1 MYQNNILELSKR
13 AVRGGKVPIK
23 IALLKIHE
31 NATDTNKNG
40 IHWNEEYVLNA
51 ANNSGSI
58 PICSEFCDDT
68 KSAPLGHGYTNDLV
82 NEDGSK
88 EPVFENS
95 EVVGSIEK
103 YSIEEISDGEGI
115 IKVLAGEGFL
125 FYSRYPNFV
134 KWVRQNYAI
143 DKVDSSVEVMG
154 LETNQNKIVYEED
167 KPTDQFRTPKD
178 FLLSGTVILS
188 VSPADDD
195 AIVLEVAEKKKKEE
209 QELMEFD
216 MNEFKNVIRDT
227 ISETNNKTAEYETKI
242 NELNELVTT
251 KENAIVE
258 LNATVEQVQAAL
270 DQLKKDHD
278 TYWAE
283 REVLEKELATLKAEK
298 RIAEL
303 NEAIS
308 AYTDEEKK
316 FAESEINS
324 FNDDPNKGDI
334 DEIRAKIC
342 VGIVATQKEQFKTS
356 EINSKKETT
365 TEDIFSEVCTYFDG
379 DDDDDVNIF

>member
-68 KSAPLGHGYTNDLV
+68 KTAPLGHGYTNDLV

-103 YSIEEISDGEGI
+103 YSIEEISDGEGT

-125 FYSRYPNFV
+125 FHSRYPNFV

-167 KPTDQFRTPKD
+167 KPTDKFRTPKE
-178 FLLSGTVILS
+178 FLLSGTAILS

-216 MNEFKNVIRDT
+216 MNEVKNVIRDT

-251 KENAIVE
+251 KENTIVE

-308 AYTDEEKK
+308 VYTEDEKK
-316 FAESEINS
+316 FAESEINT
-324 FNDDPNKGDI
+324 FHEDPTKGDI
-334 DEIRAKIC
+334 NTITSKIC
-342 VGIVATQKEQFKTS
+342 IGIVATQKEQFKTS

-365 TEDIFSEVCTYFDG
+365 PEDIFSEVCTYSDG
-379 DDDDDVNIF
+379 DDDEDVNIF

>member
-58 PICSEFCDDT
+58 PICSQFLDET
-68 KSAPLGHGYTNDLV
+68 KSTPYGHGYTNDLV

-95 EVVGSIEK
+95 EVTGSLEK
-103 YSIEEISDGEGI
+103 YSIEEIIDGDKT

-125 FYSRYPNFV
+125 FHSRYPNFV
-134 KWVRQNYAI
+134 KWVRQNYAL
-143 DKVDSSVEVMG
+143 DKVDSSIEIMG

-167 KPTDQFRTPKD
+167 KPTDQFRTPKE
-178 FLLSGTVILS
+178 FILSGTAILS

-195 AIVLEVAEKKKKEE
+195 AIVLEVAEKRKKEE
-209 QELMEFD
+209 QKVMEFD
-216 MNEFKNVIRDT
+216 MNEVKNVIRDT
-227 ISETNNKTAEYETKI
+227 ISETNTKNAEFETKI
-242 NELNELVTT
+242 SELNELVIA
-251 KENAIVE
+251 KENTIVE

-283 REVLEKELATLKAEK
+283 REILEKELATLKAEK
-298 RIAEL
+298 RISEL

-308 AYTDEEKK
+308 VYTDEEKK

-324 FNDDPNKGDI
+324 FNEDPAKGDI
-334 DEIRAKIC
+334 EGIKAKIC
-342 VGIVATQKEQFKTS
+342 VGIVAAQKEQEKVS
-356 EINSKKETT
+356 EVNSKKDTTT
-365 TEDIFSEVCTYFDG
+365 TEDIFSEVCTYSDT
-379 DDDDDVNIF
+379 DEEDVNIF

>member
-1 MYQNNILELSKR
+1 MFQNNILELSKR

-58 PICSEFCDDT
+58 PICSEFCDET
-68 KSAPLGHGYTNDLV
+68 KTTPLGHGYTNDLV

-88 EPVFENS
+88 EPIFENS

-103 YSIEEISDGEGI
+103 YSIEEISYGDET

-154 LETNQNKIVYEED
+154 FETNQNKIIYEED
-167 KPTDQFRTPKD
+167 KPTDRFRTPKE
-178 FLLSGTVILS
+178 FLLSGTAILS

-195 AIVLEVAEKKKKEE
+195 AIVLEVAEKRKKEE

-216 MNEFKNVIRDT
+216 MNEVKNVIRDT

-251 KENAIVE
+251 KENTIVE

-283 REVLEKELATLKAEK
+283 RDILEKELATLKAEK

-308 AYTDEEKK
+308 VYTDDERK

-324 FNDDPNKGDI
+324 FNDDPIKGNI
-334 DEIRAKIC
+334 EAIKAKIC
-342 VGIVATQKEQFKTS
+342 VGIVEAQKEQSKTS
-356 EINSKKETT
+356 ELNSKKETT
-365 TEDIFSEVCTYFDG
+365 TEDIFSEVCTYSDG
-379 DDDDDVNIF
+379 EDDDDVNIF